1 MKHLS
6 AIGRPILNSALFVIM
21 LAQGLS
27 FQITEEA
34 LSTVI
39 SSITWMV
46 NAGGQPTIRR
56 EKMFVTLTI
65 NRTDK
70 KTNNSSWI

>member
-6 AIGRPILNSALFVIM
+6 ATGRPILNSALFAIM
-21 LAQGLS
+21 LAKGLT
-27 FQITEEA
+27 FQIIEEA

-39 SSITWMV
+39 DSMTLMV

-65 NRTDK
+65 NRIDK
-70 KTNNSSWI
+70 KTNNSS